1 MESASDLG
9 GCASSRAWTSGPVGQ
24 TMSDM
29 DANPTLA
36 AREDT
41 RPPTVN
47 GNPERPILSGP
58 PPVWR
63 FPTAPEIVVPSE
75 LDLPDCLHSIVAR
88 CGSADGAVIEA
99 FLRPKL
105 AGLTDPFLLPG
116 LESAVDRLLL
126 AIDRRERVV
135 LFGDYDVDGITSVA
149 IVTRVLRS
157 LGFEPRRFLPLRLEE
172 GYGLSGE
179 GVERCL
185 RLHDPQLL
193 LALDCGTSS
202 VVQVAKLRAAGV
214 DVLIL
219 DHHEPQNEL
228 PAANALVNPKLGN
241 GFNYL
246 CTAGLAFKLV
256 HGLAKRRR
264 PPDLNLKEIL
274 DLVALGTVADL
285 VPIIGENRVL
295 VFHGLHQLGG
305 SRWIGIRKLLEV
317 AGIRAPVDPVQVGFR
332 LGPRLNAAGRVGVAE
347 DALELLLTED
357 ETRATQLARAL
368 DAQNQERQ
376 ALEQSTWEDA
386 LRQLPHSFSADACTI
401 VVGSVGWHPG
411 IVGIVASRLARRFH
425 RPTIVVGFDEDGIG
439 KGSGRSIPGFSL
451 VEALAECHS
460 TLLQFGGH
468 EMAAGLAL
476 ASDQLPAFSQVF
488 EAVARKRLTAE
499 LLQPAL
505 DIDAVLAA
513 TDLGFRLIQ
522 GHQRLQPFGIGNP
535 RPLFACLGVVPS
547 GPPRLVGDRHLAI
560 VLRHGPK
567 SIRGLMFGAADQQLP
582 PPPWDI
588 ACYLEVNS
596 FGGTVELQLQIEAI
610 RPAERVGRDDPR
622 MDT

>member
-1 MESASDLG
+1 MG
-9 GCASSRAWTSGPVGQ
+9 
-24 TMSDM
+24 
-29 DANPTLA
+29 
-36 AREDT
+36 
-41 RPPTVN
+41 
-47 GNPERPILSGP
+47 
-58 PPVWR
+58 
-63 FPTAPEIVVPSE
+63 
-75 LDLPDCLHSIVAR
+75 LDLPDCLHPVVAR
-88 CGSADGAVIEA
+88 CGSTDGAAIEA

-116 LESAVDRLLL
+116 LGAAVDRLLL

-135 LFGDYDVDGITSVA
+135 LYGDYDVDGITSVA
-149 IVTRVLRS
+149 IVMRVLRS
-157 LGFEPRRFLPLRLEE
+157 LGLEAQHFLPLRLEE
-172 GYGLSGE
+172 GYGLSAE
-179 GVERCL
+179 GVERCR

-202 VVQVAKLRAAGV
+202 VAQVAKLRAAGI

-228 PAANALVNPKLGN
+228 PAANALVNPKLGSDY
-241 GFNYL
+241 GYL

-264 PPDLNLKEIL
+264 PPDLDLKEIL

-295 VFHGLHQLGG
+295 VFHGLQWLGN
-305 SRWIGIRKLLEV
+305 SRWIGVRKLLEV
-317 AGIRAPVDPVQVGFR
+317 AGVRAPVDPVQVGFR
-332 LGPRLNAAGRVGVAE
+332 LGPRLNAAGRLGIAQ

-357 ETRATQLARAL
+357 ETRATQLAKAL

-376 ALEQSTWEDA
+376 ALEQSTCEDA
-386 LRQLPHSFSADACTI
+386 LRQLAVSFSIDACSI

-411 IVGIVASRLARRFH
+411 VVGIVASRLARRFH

-451 VEALAECHS
+451 VAALAECRS
-460 TLLQFGGH
+460 ALLQFGGH
-468 EMAAGLAL
+468 EMAAGLAV
-476 ASDQLPAFSQVF
+476 AREQLPAFSQAF
-488 EAVARKRLTAE
+488 EAVARQRLSVE
-499 LLQPAL
+499 QLQPTL
-505 DIDAVLAA
+505 EIDAVLAG

-535 RPLFACLGVVPS
+535 RPLFACLGVEPS
-547 GPPRLVGDRHLAI
+547 CPPRSVGERHLAI
-560 VLRHGPK
+560 ALRHGSK

-588 ACYLEVNS
+588 ACYLDVNS
-596 FGGTVELQLQIEAI
+596 FQGTVELQLQIEAI
-610 RPAERVGRDDPR
+610 RPAQ
-622 MDT
+622 